1 MPRQAT
7 KGKLPTTRFK
17 CGAQLSRQLDWRRPC
32 SKTNRE
38 THLRS
43 MLLMHT
49 EHTDQVCRS
58 VTKTQVLG
66 RAADLGACEEST
78 CMGFKTLSAYSKQ
91 LKRTK
96 WHYEYLPFALS
107 LWSLSYERANRAIAG
122 RRVLRW
128 QGKAACRP
136 GSFMAA
142 KPVGAQ
148 GDNNWWPTLSP
159 LSWARCSMVE
169 TRMADDSLHV
179 RSRLACR
186 SRKRAN
192 AWQATTNMTT
202 TK

>member
-1 MPRQAT
+1 MQQDESRDSFTFQAVDAY
-7 KGKLPTTRFK
+7 
-17 CGAQLSRQLDWRRPC
+17 GAHGPSV
-32 SKTNRE
+32 
-38 THLRS
+38 
-43 MLLMHT
+43 
-49 EHTDQVCRS
+49 QVCHL
-58 VTKTQVLG
+58 KPKYCNG

-122 RRVLRW
+122 RRILRW